1 MSRTA
6 PDTQERHAIR
16 AESDAAQNQQNTVA
30 ITAPKWI
37 WPTLLVLLG
46 GAGVAGWAH
55 SFTSLPPQPPVF
67 DVPAA
72 VQLAEKLG
80 KIDARLSGIES
91 DIGWIKKVV
100 QRGRE

>member
-1 MSRTA
+1 MSVIR

-16 AESDAAQNQQNTVA
+16 SESDASQNQQNTVA

-55 SFTSLPPQPPVF
+55 SFTVQPSQSF

-80 KIDARLSGIES
+80 KIDARLTGIES
-91 DIGWIKKVV
+91 DIGWIKRKV
-100 QRGRE
+100 QKGGSND